1 MVGLAFEVH
10 DSYDRKRKTLK
21 LNEKINESLKKKLDS
36 SAVVSP
42 RDKDDT
48 PELESD
54 THEKMTSELTKLK
67 LEMEFISLDPRPSIL
82 HVFMYAYCH
91 IGLLTGP
98 YFKYRTYSD
107 WLVNRNLHEIDSVS
121 FMWKRGRVAPFI
133 VAGFLILSRFVSFK
147 VKLRG
152 LKSIFIASKEL
163 ISLFRMHLKIH
174 FMKQHSH
181 IVCSI

>member
-21 LNEKINESLKKKLDS
+21 LNEKISESLKKKLDS
-36 SAVVSP
+36 AVVSP
-42 RDKDDT
+42 GDKDT

-107 WLVNRNLHEIDSVS
+107 WLVNRNLYEIDSVS

-133 VAGFLILSRFVSFK
+133 VAGFLILSKFVSFK
-147 VKLRG
+147 VEFRR
-152 LKSIFIASKEL
+152 LKSYFYFDLYKAL
-163 ISLFRMHLKIH
+163 IS
-174 FMKQHSH
+174 
-181 IVCSI
+181 